1 MQQEEMSFQSL
12 CVDIVE
18 LVTNNLLH
26 YTRSESE
33 TIKLLKIS
41 IERSLSCYT
50 GDPES

>member
-1 MQQEEMSFQSL
+1 MEHEEMNFQSL

-33 TIKLLKIS
+33 SIKLLKIA
-41 IERSLSCYT
+41 IERSLSYYP
-50 GDPES
+50 GDPD